1 MTERCK
7 LIRAG
12 DESEGKTG
20 VQYRA
25 GVSAISAGAHGLC
38 MEIAT
43 LPPGRRARAHF
54 HADHESAA
62 YIVSGEIVFWCGER
76 LEERLVAGP
85 GDFLY
90 IPSGVPHLPE
100 NASRTETA
108 VAILARTDPNENESA
123 VPVPE
128 LDSLAHLQVEHPQ

>member
-1 MTERCK
+1 MTKRCK

-12 DESEGKTG
+12 DESQGKTG

-25 GVSAISAGAHGLC
+25 GVSAVTAGAHGLC
-38 MEIAT
+38 MELAT
-43 LPPGRRARAHF
+43 LPPGARARAHL
-54 HADHESAA
+54 HANHESAA
-62 YIVSGEIVFWCGER
+62 YIVSGEFVLWCGEQ
-76 LEERLVAGP
+76 LEERLVARS

-100 NASRTETA
+100 NASTIESA

-123 VPVPE
+123 VPLPE
-128 LDSLAHLQVEHPQ
+128 LDSLRHLHVEQRG

>member
-12 DESEGKTG
+12 DESQGKTG
-20 VQYRA
+20 VRYRI
-25 GVSAISAGAHGLC
+25 GVSAITAGAHGLC

-43 LPPGRRARAHF
+43 LPPGARARTHLHAH
-54 HADHESAA
+54 HESAA
-62 YIVSGEIVFWCGER
+62 YIVSGEFVLWCGER
-76 LEERLVAGP
+76 LEERLVARP

-100 NASRTETA
+100 NASATASA

-123 VPVPE
+123 VPLPE
-128 LDSLAHLQVEHPQ
+128 LDGLPHLQAEQRR

>member
-12 DESEGKTG
+12 DAAQGKTG
-20 VQYRA
+20 VHYKA
-25 GVSAISAGAHGLC
+25 GVSAVTAGAHGLC
-38 MEIAT
+38 MEVAT
-43 LPPGRRARAHF
+43 LPPGGRARAHL
-54 HADHESAA
+54 HAEHESAA
-62 YIVSGEIVFWCGER
+62 YIISGEFVFWCGER
-76 LEERLVAGP
+76 LQERLVAGP

-100 NASRTETA
+100 NASKIEAA

-123 VPVPE
+123 VPLPE
-128 LDSLAHLQVEHPQ
+128 LDSLPHLHVEHSR

>member
-12 DESEGKTG
+12 DASEGKTG
-20 VQYRA
+20 VQYKA
-25 GVSAISAGAHGLC
+25 GVSAMTAGARGLC
-38 MEIAT
+38 MEVAT
-43 LPPGRRARAHF
+43 LPPGGRAKAHF

-62 YIVSGEIVFWCGER
+62 YVISGEFVFWCGER

-90 IPSGVPHLPE
+90 IPSGVPHLPA
-100 NASRTETA
+100 NASKTESA

-123 VPVPE
+123 VPLPE
-128 LDSLAHLQVEHPQ
+128 LDSLPHLHAEQGR